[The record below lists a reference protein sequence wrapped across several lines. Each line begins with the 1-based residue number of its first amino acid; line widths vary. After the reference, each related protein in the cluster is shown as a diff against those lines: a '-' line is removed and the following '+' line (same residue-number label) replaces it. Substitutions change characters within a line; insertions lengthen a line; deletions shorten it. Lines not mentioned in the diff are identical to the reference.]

1 MIHSSIFVRSVVKWD
16 LRRKEGRDLMR
27 ADRKRSVCAGIIIL
41 AFLSYFIIQLSI
53 RAKEIEEKRN
63 IPWLQTT
70 IEFADE
76 YIQRKYWQDW
86 QHFGSDLEYP
96 DWRSSYHY
104 LELSSDVGMLLVYPP
119 WWDEEYNIEAVME
132 KDGNRV
138 RITAYYGENLSIEVS
153 GQYQEIYKDYDI
165 EYKNGSYIP
174 NLQMEQET
182 GFTTDEI
189 VEQADKMRNA
199 FEEEMEKMHE
209 YQIGRA
215 KERRIELA
223 NFVLIIF
230 LFFYLVYSI
239 INWIINKRGGT
250 ENEYRE
256 DTLKEYVAK
265 KEITEKKVNKFLR
278 LRYLLLVCGISLCIH
293 IADPVILGFRFS
305 SLVIFI
311 IVYVLETLWKSFA
324 AFYLVFYPGYFIAK
338 RADIKKEKE
347 MDNKPREAVL
357 KDALTKKENRLLG
370 SGYLLLGC
378 GISFWTYILVPIISE
393 FILFPIIGK
402 GNEYVA
408 YGISAVIAAVAFGVL
423 WKGFAD
429 GKADG
434 GNAGMQMRKG
444 ALWFIFGCVVTLILI
459 QLGIIL
465 VPRFYFPE
473 WRFYKINLLADGIA
487 FFIFGIIVKVTEEGG
502 VSNGV

>member
-16 LRRKEGRDLMR
+16 LGRKEGRDLMR

-174 NLQMEQET
+174 NLQMEQEI

-230 LFFYLVYSI
+230 LFFYLVYLI

-250 ENEYRE
+250 ENEYQE

-278 LRYLLLVCGISLCIH
+278 LRYLLLVCGISLLSLIH
-293 IADPVILGFRFS
+293 I
-305 SLVIFI
+305 
-311 IVYVLETLWKSFA
+311 
-324 AFYLVFYPGYFIAK
+324 
-338 RADIKKEKE
+338 
-347 MDNKPREAVL
+347 
-357 KDALTKKENRLLG
+357 
-370 SGYLLLGC
+370 
-378 GISFWTYILVPIISE
+378 
-393 FILFPIIGK
+393 
-402 GNEYVA
+402 
-408 YGISAVIAAVAFGVL
+408 
-423 WKGFAD
+423 
-429 GKADG
+429 
-434 GNAGMQMRKG
+434 
-444 ALWFIFGCVVTLILI
+444 
-459 QLGIIL
+459 
-465 VPRFYFPE
+465 
-473 WRFYKINLLADGIA
+473 
-487 FFIFGIIVKVTEEGG
+487 
-502 VSNGV
+502 

>member
-1 MIHSSIFVRSVVKWD
+1 M
-16 LRRKEGRDLMR
+16 
-27 ADRKRSVCAGIIIL
+27 
-41 AFLSYFIIQLSI
+41 
-53 RAKEIEEKRN
+53 
-63 IPWLQTT
+63 
-70 IEFADE
+70 
-76 YIQRKYWQDW
+76 
-86 QHFGSDLEYP
+86 EYP

-370 SGYLLLGC
+370 SG
-378 GISFWTYILVPIISE
+378 
-393 FILFPIIGK
+393 
-402 GNEYVA
+402 
-408 YGISAVIAAVAFGVL
+408 SAVRM
-423 WKGFAD
+423 W
-429 GKADG
+429 
-434 GNAGMQMRKG
+434 N
-444 ALWFIFGCVVTLILI
+444 IFLDIHISTD
-459 QLGIIL
+459 
-465 VPRFYFPE
+465 YF
-473 WRFYKINLLADGIA
+473 
-487 FFIFGIIVKVTEEGG
+487 
-502 VSNGV
+502 